1 MLELK
6 NIKKEYVTKTGIKV
20 KALDDVSI
28 NFEDKGLVFLLGKS
42 GSGKST
48 LLNIIGGLDKF
59 DNGDIIFKDISC
71 KNFKQK
77 DFDSYRNTHIGF
89 IFQSYNLFNQ
99 YSIEDNISIALEL
112 QGKKI
117 NKDLISNSLKNIDL
131 EGFEKRKPKELSG
144 GQQQRVAIAR
154 ALVKDPTIILADE
167 PTGALDY
174 NTGKNILQKLKDLSK
189 DKLVIVV
196 THDNE
201 FAETY
206 GDRIIELKDGKI
218 IDDRKPSKIKS
229 NEIFKL
235 KNEAEL
241 VYASMKNLAN
251 NKKFVALVSNFKNI
265 GISDKNL
272 DIHKLIEETVKKDY
286 QIIFSNEEIQ
296 NVNIVFMIKDNKEE
310 IIL

>member
-28 NFEDKGLVFLLGKS
+28 NFEDKGIVFLLGKS

-218 IDDRKPSKIKS
+218 IDDRKPNKIKS

-265 GISDKNL
+265 GTSDQNL

-310 IIL
+310 IIP

>member
-28 NFEDKGLVFLLGKS
+28 NFEDKGIVFLLGKS

-99 YSIEDNISIALEL
+99 YNIEDNISIALEL
-112 QGKKI
+112 QGKKF

-218 IDDRKPSKIKS
+218 IDDRKPNKIKS

-265 GISDKNL
+265 GTSDKNL

-310 IIL
+310 IIP